1 MHRMR
6 HAHEARGL
14 ALGQKVDV
22 GRQSA
27 HRREISTLHPR
38 NPLIGLIPACS
49 RMVSSRGTPMSAAF
63 EIQSPLPGAAF
74 GATVRLAR
82 PLSQEIPDGLA
93 AVLAKANGLL
103 LIQGLTEI
111 ADRPQLL
118 VDISLKFGPEVEDY
132 RHTLSRASSV
142 HTTAPEI
149 FLVSNMAPV
158 NRAPPRRPDP
168 PVTADGRLPVQYPH
182 RKGWHTD
189 QSYRRPPP
197 DISLFYAVTPVAR
210 NRGQTL
216 FADGTAAYA
225 ALPAHLKAKVDG
237 LQGLHCQPG
246 TARSREGAL
255 AGRTDIEQ
263 ASTARSQPQP
273 VVRTHPVTG
282 KPALYLCEWGQMDW
296 VDGPFVGMEP
306 GPRGEGAALLDELMA
321 HYTRPEFVYV
331 HEWTVGDLIVW
342 DNRCLVH
349 AATWY
354 DGDTEQRMMW
364 RTTVR
369 GNPGAIYEGEARSWM
384 PREQV
389 PA

>member
-1 MHRMR
+1 
-6 HAHEARGL
+6 
-14 ALGQKVDV
+14 
-22 GRQSA
+22 
-27 HRREISTLHPR
+27 
-38 NPLIGLIPACS
+38 
-49 RMVSSRGTPMSAAF
+49 MSAAF
-63 EIQSPLPGAAF
+63 DVTKPLPGARF
-74 GATVRLAR
+74 GATVRPTK
-82 PLSQEIPDGLA
+82 PLSQGIPEGLSAALAEAGGLLRIPDL
-93 AVLAKANGLL
+93 
-103 LIQGLTEI
+103 QEI
-111 ADRPQLL
+111 ASRPELL
-118 VDISLKFGPEVEDY
+118 VDLSLQFGPEVEDY
-132 RHTLSRASSV
+132 RFTLTDLTSV
-142 HTTAPEI
+142 HATVPEI
-149 FLVSNMAPV
+149 FLVSNVAPV
-158 NRAPPRRPDP
+158 NRRPPRRPDP
-168 PVTADGRLPVQYPH
+168 PLTADGRLPVQYPH

-210 NRGQTL
+210 ERGQTL

-225 ALPAHLKAKVDG
+225 ALPPALKARVDG
-237 LQGLHCQPG
+237 LQGLHCRPG

-263 ASTARSQPQP
+263 APTARSQPQP

-296 VDGPFVGMEP
+296 VDGPFVGLQP

-369 GNPGAIYEGEARSWM
+369 GNPGAMYQGEARSWM

>member
-1 MHRMR
+1 MP
-6 HAHEARGL
+6 ATF
-14 ALGQKVDV
+14 DV
-22 GRQSA
+22 
-27 HRREISTLHPR
+27 T
-38 NPLIGLIPACS
+38 
-49 RMVSSRGTPMSAAF
+49 M
-63 EIQSPLPGAAF
+63 PLPGAGF
-74 GATVRLAR
+74 GATVRLTK
-82 PLSQEIPDGLA
+82 PLSQGIPEGLP
-93 AVLAKANGLL
+93 AVLAKADGLL
-103 LIQGLTEI
+103 CIPGLQEI
-111 ADRPQLL
+111 ADQPELL
-118 VDISLKFGPEVEDY
+118 VALSRAFGPEVEDY
-132 RHTLSRASSV
+132 RYTLTQRSSV
-142 HTTAPEI
+142 HATVPEI

-158 NRAPPRRPDP
+158 NRKPPRRPDP
-168 PVTADGRLPVQYPH
+168 PTTPDGRLPVQYPH

-210 NRGQTL
+210 DRGQTL

-225 ALPAHLKAKVDG
+225 ALPPHLKAKVDG

-246 TARSREGAL
+246 TARSRDGAL

-263 ASTARSQPQP
+263 PPTARSQPQP
-273 VVRTHPVTG
+273 VVRRHPVTG
-282 KPALYLCEWGQMDW
+282 RPALYLCEWGQMDW

-384 PREQV
+384 PREKV

>member
-1 MHRMR
+1 
-6 HAHEARGL
+6 
-14 ALGQKVDV
+14 
-22 GRQSA
+22 
-27 HRREISTLHPR
+27 
-38 NPLIGLIPACS
+38 
-49 RMVSSRGTPMSAAF
+49 MSAAYNVTK
-63 EIQSPLPGAAF
+63 PLSGASF
-74 GATVRLAR
+74 GATVRLTK
-82 PLSQEIPDGLA
+82 PLSHGVPDGLP
-93 AVLAKANGLL
+93 AVLADANGLM
-103 LIQGLTEI
+103 LIPGLQEI
-111 ADRPQLL
+111 AGKPELL
-118 VDISLKFGPEVEDY
+118 VDLSRAFGPEVEDY
-132 RHTLSRASSV
+132 RYTLTQRNSV
-142 HTTAPEI
+142 HTTVPEI
-149 FLVSNMAPV
+149 FMVSNIAPV
-158 NRAPPRRPDP
+158 NRKPPRRPDP

-210 NRGQTL
+210 DRGQTL

-225 ALPAHLKAKVDG
+225 ALPAHLRAKVDG

-255 AGRTDIEQ
+255 AGRTDIDQ
-263 ASTARSQPQP
+263 PPTARSQPQP
-273 VVRTHPVTG
+273 VVRAHPVTG
-282 KPALYLCEWGQMDW
+282 RPALYLCEWGQMDW

-306 GPRGEGAALLDELMA
+306 GPHGAGAALLDELMA

-331 HEWTVGDLIVW
+331 HEWTVGDLVVW

-369 GNPGAIYEGEARSWM
+369 GNPGAIYEGEKRSWIS
-384 PREQV
+384 EGESV
-389 PA
+389 AAD